1 MRLDIRRF
9 TPIIICR
16 FILNLR
22 QLERIETSSAS
33 DSQPVLS
40 DRLMG
45 NAGESLRF
53 EAEEDILGDE
63 TTSEERSVD
72 TARNDN
78 VNDNSYA

>member
-1 MRLDIRRF
+1 
-9 TPIIICR
+9 
-16 FILNLR
+16 
-22 QLERIETSSAS
+22 
-33 DSQPVLS
+33 
-40 DRLMG
+40 MG

-53 EAEEDILGDE
+53 EAEEYILGDE